1 MPVINIILLKYNII
15 ISLIMHVLFIVCA
28 VNFYNSKKQLPTE
41 NYKIIEIDLISLIK
55 KEKKN

>member
-1 MPVINIILLKYNII
+1 
-15 ISLIMHVLFIVCA
+15 MHMLFIVCA

-55 KEKKN
+55 KEKKIKPTFPLEKKNS